1 MSIRQKLFGK
11 SGFVF
16 GYFTIRQRLRKHIR
30 FFCFLRRH
38 PMLID
43 DTERGLG
50 KRNTLKCGTVIWRCN
65 FRPKINSC
73 PGLVAQSGNKFEKPI
88 RQMDF
93 LPNRPTL
100 PSLEHTSTAISFLL
114 IYFVLVKNPTRVLE
128 GGITFSSNFS
138 AFSTRISKN

>member
-73 PGLVAQSGNKFEKPI
+73 PGLDAQLGNKFVEKRQHTCNPKQHLKKNTILSAKAKAYALNNI
-88 RQMDF
+88 RE
-93 LPNRPTL
+93 LTL
-100 PSLEHTSTAISFLL
+100 KIVEPMIVETLEKKKQLGPYCAI
-114 IYFVLVKNPTRVLE
+114 R
-128 GGITFSSNFS
+128 FS
-138 AFSTRISKN
+138 